1 MDLGGM
7 AMIGDSTTDS
17 PDVYSEITP
26 LETNVLREVL
36 EDELIEAVPCDK
48 IGDKVEVGSVPK
60 LPK

>member
-1 MDLGGM
+1 
-7 AMIGDSTTDS
+7 MIGDSTTDS

-26 LETNVLREVL
+26 LETNVLLEVL
-36 EDELIEAVPCDK
+36 EDELIEAIPCDK